1 MKDMT
6 PTERELEEKGVLMS
20 GKSTTETAQLMMDIH
35 EQRKKRR
42 EEGKGTFGD
51 HISGWFGW

>member
-6 PTERELEEKGVLMS
+6 PTERELEEKGALMNA
-20 GKSTTETAQLMMDIH
+20 KATTEAGNLMMQIN

-42 EEGKGTFGD
+42 EEGKATLGD
-51 HISGWFGW
+51 NISGWFGW

>member
-6 PTERELEEKGVLMS
+6 PAERELEEKGVLME
-20 GKSTTETAQLMMDIH
+20 GKSTAETAELMMNVH

-42 EEGKGTFGD
+42 EEGKATLGD
-51 HISGWFGW
+51 SISGWFGW